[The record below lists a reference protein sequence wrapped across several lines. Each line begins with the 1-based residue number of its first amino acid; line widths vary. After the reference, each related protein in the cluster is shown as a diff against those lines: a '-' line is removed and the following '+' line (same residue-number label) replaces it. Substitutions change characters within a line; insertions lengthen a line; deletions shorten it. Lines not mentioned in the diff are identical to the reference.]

1 MPVKTI
7 MDYFLN
13 SSDSSE
19 KLISRKKPNGILI
32 KDMDVVEK
40 DNTTPFLQNFIMPK
54 KKIVPQEMETKPKCV
69 NNVTKLALSN
79 QEVNLK
85 KPEVKS

>member
-7 MDYFLN
+7 MEYFLN

-32 KDMDVVEK
+32 KAMDDVK
-40 DNTTPFLQNFIMPK
+40 DNTTPFLQNFTP
-54 KKIVPQEMETKPKCV
+54 
-69 NNVTKLALSN
+69 
-79 QEVNLK
+79 
-85 KPEVKS
+85 

>member
-7 MDYFLN
+7 MEYFIN

-32 KDMDVVEK
+32 KDMDIVNK
-40 DNTTPFLQNFIMPK
+40 DSITPFLQNFTMPK
-54 KKIVPQEMETKPKCV
+54 KKIVPQEIEIKPKCV
-69 NNVTKLALSN
+69 NNFTKLALSN
-79 QEVNLK
+79 QEVN
-85 KPEVKS
+85 